1 MEIWFDKI
9 RNKETFNDESDTAL
23 YEGGNDDDN
32 NDNDNKNKKSN
43 TISLIKLIQMI
54 NNNANG
60 FPFAEAIVN
69 GNIYNRCFTVEDS
82 TLWLESMGI
91 VASPEESITI
101 ITQLIQS
108 EYVEKCILYIF
119 YNYLF
124 IFIMFL

>member
-9 RNKETFNDESDTAL
+9 RNKETFSDDSDTAL
-23 YEGGNDDDN
+23 YEGGNGDEN
-32 NDNDNKNKKSN
+32 NDNDSKKKKNVN

-60 FPFAEAIVN
+60 FPFTQTVVN
-69 GNIYNRCFTVEDS
+69 ENIYSRCFTIEDS

-91 VASPEESITI
+91 VSTPEEGLTI

-108 EYVEKCILYIF
+108 EYVEKCIYINF
-119 YNYLF
+119 LF
-124 IFIMFL
+124 SLF